1 MRAVSAGGDARTVS
15 QIPAILTGASV
26 FDIETFPNAF
36 TLHMELLDA
45 PAAMTWEI
53 SSFRDDRHALLAW
66 LNQMRMWQRP
76 MIGFNSVGFDY
87 VVVHYLMQ
95 NPSATV
101 EHLYAKAQH
110 IIQSNDRFA
119 NTIWASDRMIP
130 QVDLYLLNHFDNR
143 AKTTSLKALQVN
155 MRSQSVVDSPVPF
168 GTTLTREQID
178 QYLIP
183 YNRHDV
189 SETKA
194 FAMHCMP
201 ALSFRAGLVEQFGI
215 DVLNYNDTKIGSKIL
230 EQRLGDG
237 VCYYRD
243 ANGRRHPRQTPRQR
257 IALADIIFPYISF
270 ENPEFRRVLDYMR
283 AQVLT
288 PEDITDETAPVQT
301 KGVFSKL
308 SASVGGLDFHFGTGG
323 VHGSVTGQRFVATD
337 EWPIRDIDVAGMYP
351 AIAVANRLAPEHLG
365 SVFIGE
371 YARLPI
377 ERARYKKGTVENASL
392 KLAGNGTYGNT
403 NNRYSVFYDPAY
415 TMTVTINGQLMIC
428 MLAEWLSTV
437 PTLRLISA
445 NTDGITYQIHRNHE
459 PQAAALCLAWQAQTG
474 LVLES
479 VDYARMW
486 ISDVNTYLAE
496 TTDGKIKQKG
506 RLWHPDPDSY
516 ALSISE
522 ASPPAWHKDLG
533 NIASI
538 RAAVQAMVRG
548 VDPEAWLL
556 AHRDPFDFMC
566 RARCDRAS
574 VLMLGEREMPRTLRY
589 YVAQRGEPLS
599 KVSPPAGPE
608 GAFKRANGVSEA
620 DYNRAMAASGGEF
633 VEAVCTKN
641 KSRYV
646 TRRTNIETGYL
657 VAECNDAAQFDWRN
671 VDYGWYIGEA
681 RKLIVA

>member
-1 MRAVSAGGDARTVS
+1 MST
-15 QIPAILTGASV
+15 IPAILSGAATY
-26 FDIETFPNAF
+26 DIETFPNCV
-36 TLHMELLDA
+36 TLHMELLEA
-45 PAAMTWEI
+45 PASQTWEI
-53 SSFRDDRHALLAW
+53 SAYRDDRHALLAW
-66 LNQMRMWQRP
+66 LNNMRMWQRP
-76 MIGFNSVGFDY
+76 MVGFNSVGFDY

-95 NPSATV
+95 NPLATV
-101 EHLYAKAQH
+101 EQLYAKAQH

-130 QVDLYLLNHFDNR
+130 QVDLFLMNHFDNR

-168 GTTLTREQID
+168 GTALTREEID

-189 SETKA
+189 TETKA

-201 ALSFRAGLVEQFGI
+201 ALSFRAGLIDQFGI
-215 DVLNYNDTKIGSKIL
+215 DVLNFNDTKIGTKIL
-230 EQRLGDG
+230 EHRLGDG

-243 ANGRRHPRQTPRQR
+243 ATNRRQPRQTPRNR
-257 IALADIIFPYISF
+257 IALADIIFPYVRF
-270 ENPEFRRVLDYMR
+270 EHPEFQRVLDYMR

-288 PEDITDETAPVQT
+288 PEDIEDETAPVQT

-308 SASVGGLDFHFGTGG
+308 SAQVGGLDFHFGTGG
-323 VHGSVTGQRFVATD
+323 VHGSVTAQRFVASE

-351 AIAVANRLAPEHLG
+351 AIAIANRLAPQHLG
-365 SVFIGE
+365 DVFVNE
-371 YARLPI
+371 YAQLPI
-377 ERARYKKGTVENASL
+377 ERKKYPKGTVENASL

-403 NNRYSVFYDPAY
+403 NNRYSVFYDPSY

-437 PTLRLISA
+437 PTIRLISA
-445 NTDGITYQIHRNHE
+445 NTDGITYQIHRDWE
-459 PQAAALCLAWQAQTG
+459 PQAALQCKMWEATTG
-474 LVLES
+474 LTLES
-479 VDYARMW
+479 ADYARMW
-486 ISDVNTYLAE
+486 IADVNTYIAE
-496 TTDGKIKQKG
+496 TTDGKLKQKG
-506 RLWHPDPDSY
+506 RLWHPDPDNY

-538 RAAVQAMVRG
+538 RAAVQAMVSG
-548 VDPEAWLL
+548 VDPELWLL
-556 AHRDPFDFMC
+556 THRDPFDFMC

-574 VLMLGEREMPRTLRY
+574 KLMLGDREMPRTLRY
-589 YVAQRGEPLS
+589 YVARQGEPLS

-608 GAFKRANGVSEA
+608 GWYKRANGVSEI
-620 DYNRAMAASGGEF
+620 DYTRVMTETGGEWS
-633 VEAVCTKN
+633 EAVCTKN

-646 TRRTNIETGYL
+646 TRRTNIETGFL
-657 VAECNDAAQFDWRN
+657 VAECNDASHFDWGN
-671 VDYGWYIGEA
+671 VNYDWYLAEA
-681 RKLIVA
+681 RKLIVY